1 LTCIRKNC
9 GATYP
14 LNEIRYRCDACGDI
28 LEVTN
33 DFSRF
38 PAPSKARAI
47 FSERMCNWSPADRS
61 GVWRYRELL
70 AYFPQR
76 QYDHIVTMPEGNT
89 PLFDSPGAAAFAG
102 LDSLWLKHQ
111 GMNPTGS
118 FKDNGM
124 TTGVSWAKVIGAK
137 QVACAST
144 GNTSASMAAYAAR
157 AGMKSV
163 VFIPAG
169 QIAFGKLS
177 QALDYGALTLQI
189 DGDFDKAMQI
199 VEEIAVETGIYM
211 LNSINPF
218 RLEGQKTIMAEMLH
232 QLNWNP
238 PDWVVVPG
246 GNLGNSSSFA
256 KAFRELQQVGLLKK
270 NIKLA
275 VVQAE
280 GASPLASLYK
290 RLTKR
295 GGNWF
300 AQIDSDDFGYEA
312 VPNAKTRATAIK
324 IGNPVSWKKSLRGV
338 AESHGTV
345 TFVTEQEI
353 ALAKAVIGREGI
365 GAEPASAASLAGIR
379 KLVGQKVIRPHEK
392 VVGILTGHVLKDP
405 DYTVEF
411 HQDQLFLDAK
421 HSEKLP
427 TGKIRIKTGKLANK
441 PIKVKADKKEIL
453 KLL

>member
-1 LTCIRKNC
+1 
-9 GATYP
+9 
-14 LNEIRYRCDACGDI
+14 
-28 LEVTN
+28 
-33 DFSRF
+33 
-38 PAPSKARAI
+38 
-47 FSERMCNWSPADRS
+47 
-61 GVWRYRELL
+61 
-70 AYFPQR
+70 
-76 QYDHIVTMPEGNT
+76 
-89 PLFDSPGAAAFAG
+89 
-102 LDSLWLKHQ
+102 
-111 GMNPTGS
+111 MNPTGS

-157 AGMKSV
+157 AGMKAV

-169 QIAFGKLS
+169 QISFGKLS

-218 RLEGQKTIMAEMLH
+218 RLEGQKTIMVEMLH
-232 QLNWNP
+232 QLGWSA

-256 KAFRELQQVGLLKK
+256 KAFRELQQVGLLSKK
-270 NIKLA
+270 IKLA

-280 GASPLASLYK
+280 GANPLFTLYRK
-290 RLTKR
+290 WSRR
-295 GGNWF
+295 GGNWLSH
-300 AQIDSDDFGYEA
+300 IDREDFGYEPVA
-312 VPNAKTRATAIK
+312 NAKTRATAIK

-338 AESHGTV
+338 AESGGTV

-353 ALAKAVIGREGI
+353 ALAKAVVGLEGI

-379 KLVGQKVIRPHEK
+379 KLVRQKMIRPHET

-411 HQDQLFLDAK
+411 HQDRLYLDAK
-421 HSEKLP
+421 HPEKLP
-427 TGKIRIKTGKLANK
+427 LGRIHVPAGKLANK

-453 KLL
+453 KFL